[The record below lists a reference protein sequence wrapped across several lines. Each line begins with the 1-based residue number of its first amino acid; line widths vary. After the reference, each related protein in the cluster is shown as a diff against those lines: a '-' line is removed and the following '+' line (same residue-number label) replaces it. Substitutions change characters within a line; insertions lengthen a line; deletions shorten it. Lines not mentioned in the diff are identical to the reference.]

1 MLGKDSQRR
10 AAEEGQLG
18 KGSWRARGR
27 CGGGRERVRTAPA
40 LSCLPGRP
48 DGGSPEAGLWEHMAY
63 SVGLPA
69 RDPVGCGEHVA
80 CSVGLPDRDSGTSC
94 SPAAQAA
101 LVKSRD
107 MHWSL
112 LAQRGQ
118 RDVSLSSLRL
128 LIVADGANPCEYCP
142 PPNPGTPV

>member
-1 MLGKDSQRR
+1 MSGKDSQRR

-48 DGGSPEAGLWEHMAY
+48 DGGSPESGLWEHMAY

-69 RDPVGCGEHVA
+69 
-80 CSVGLPDRDSGTSC
+80 RDSGTSC

>member
-1 MLGKDSQRR
+1 MGEVQKLG
-10 AAEEGQLG
+10 
-18 KGSWRARGR
+18 
-27 CGGGRERVRTAPA
+27 CG
-40 LSCLPGRP
+40 
-48 DGGSPEAGLWEHMAY
+48 EHVAY

-69 RDPVGCGEHVA
+69 RDA
-80 CSVGLPDRDSGTSC
+80 GTSC

-142 PPNPGTPV
+142 PPTPEPLCSVALTTLGS

>member
-1 MLGKDSQRR
+1 M
-10 AAEEGQLG
+10 
-18 KGSWRARGR
+18 
-27 CGGGRERVRTAPA
+27 TPA
-40 LSCLPGRP
+40 LNWLPGRP
-48 DGGSPEAGLWEHMAY
+48 GGESPEAGLWEHVAY

-69 RDPVGCGEHVA
+69 RDA
-80 CSVGLPDRDSGTSC
+80 GTSC

-128 LIVADGANPCEYCP
+128 LIVGLGRGANPCEYCP
-142 PPNPGTPV
+142 PPTPGTPL

>member
-1 MLGKDSQRR
+1 
-10 AAEEGQLG
+10 
-18 KGSWRARGR
+18 
-27 CGGGRERVRTAPA
+27 
-40 LSCLPGRP
+40 
-48 DGGSPEAGLWEHMAY
+48 MAY

-80 CSVGLPDRDSGTSC
+80 CSVGLPDCDSGTSC